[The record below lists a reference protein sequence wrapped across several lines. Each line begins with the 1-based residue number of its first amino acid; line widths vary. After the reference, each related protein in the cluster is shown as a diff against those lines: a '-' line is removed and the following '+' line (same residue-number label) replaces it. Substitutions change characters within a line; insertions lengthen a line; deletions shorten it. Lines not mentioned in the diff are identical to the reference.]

1 MEGFFINTES
11 FKIIV
16 KGFIAASY
24 IIYIIALQSLRNWF
38 DYYLLILPNK
48 YQLVN

>member
-16 KGFIAASY
+16 NGFIATD
-24 IIYIIALQSLRNWF
+24 IIYIIALQFLRNCF